1 MLLRQISIDQSR
13 SPASGLCFSS
23 SSPFARFVLP
33 TKRNCEF
40 DFSKFWRKV
49 FIPHSLDLISFA
61 SLHDFQCGL
70 LLGLSLWWIKKLLRS
85 VFGCFSH
92 FLIESVEG
100 EVFVSERKLDHL
112 GSYEQQ
118 NWMIQPKSLWELTN
132 IYQKTVWHG
141 MKSVIELFILSFVK
155 FIDSIQGGRRFQSEN
170 VVHSCHW
177 ALFSADWGVVTN
189 WCRSAVEIQQTAV
202 EILLTAGAKQASV
215 TISWPS
221 G

>member
-85 VFGCFSH
+85 VFGCFSY
-92 FLIESVEG
+92 FLIESVEKKFSYRRESSITL
-100 EVFVSERKLDHL
+100 EVMNNKTGWFSRKAFESLRIFTERR
-112 GSYEQQ
+112 
-118 NWMIQPKSLWELTN
+118 
-132 IYQKTVWHG
+132 HG
-141 MKSVIELFILSFVK
+141 MAWKVLSSCLF
-155 FIDSIQGGRRFQSEN
+155 
-170 VVHSCHW
+170 W
-177 ALFSADWGVVTN
+177 AL
-189 WCRSAVEIQQTAV
+189 
-202 EILLTAGAKQASV
+202 
-215 TISWPS
+215 
-221 G
+221 